1 MYPTLVMRIRV
12 TIRSPHFQSG
22 NPHFSCYQVRP
33 LKAREKNRT
42 RRFPVSNIHIENSTG
57 I

>member
-1 MYPTLVMRIRV
+1 MYPTLVMRVRV

-22 NPHFSCYQVRP
+22 NPHFSYQVRP
-33 LKAREKNRT
+33 LKAREKKRT